1 MVTATCRSSSHLTG
15 TFPASFKWFRRLSW
29 RFRGEQMILIVLYEV
44 NLNLKMDALKR
55 VTILFLVCSPAVQNI
70 SRPKCF

>member
-1 MVTATCRSSSHLTG
+1 
-15 TFPASFKWFRRLSW
+15 
-29 RFRGEQMILIVLYEV
+29 MILIVLHEV